1 MSTDEILTTF
11 AGASVDR
18 CGELRTD
25 RRQLESAFRAEQ
37 ARFVGVWRQRC
48 LVRDDAAVRLT
59 HAELSRLSPSLS
71 DTVFLGRQQGQF
83 LFALRMTLD
92 QPPKLPDAGEFVE
105 LREVMHRLNA
115 PDAELIAYARA
126 MIDWQDR
133 HAFCGVCGQPNEPG
147 NGGFVMAC
155 TNAACGQ
162 RCFPRLDPAIIVLVH
177 RESSCLLGRQPS
189 WPEDRFSTIAGFVE
203 PGESLEDAVRREVRE
218 ETNVRVG
225 ACRYLASQPWPFPS
239 ALMIGFHAKAE
250 SEALCCNDAE
260 LAEARWL
267 TREQIAA
274 REVTLPPATSV
285 AFKLIETW
293 FDQWDGPGLSQLGLA
308 GPPLRVKPL
317 AARAAKG

>member
-1 MSTDEILTTF
+1 MTTEEIRTTF
-11 AGASVDR
+11 AGASVER

-25 RRQLESAFRAEQ
+25 QRKLESAFFHEQ

-48 LVRDDAAVRLT
+48 LVREGAAVRLT
-59 HAELSRLSPSLS
+59 QAELAGLSPTLAE
-71 DTVFLGRQQGQF
+71 TVFLGRQRDQF
-83 LFALRMTLD
+83 LFAVRIASE
-92 QPPKLPDAGEFVE
+92 PPPELAGAGEFVE
-105 LREVMHRLNA
+105 LREVMHRLDA

-133 HAFCGVCGQPNEPG
+133 HAFCGLCGQPNDSAE
-147 NGGFVMAC
+147 GGFVMAC
-155 TNAACGQ
+155 TDRACGH

-177 RESSCLLGRQPS
+177 RGPHCLLGRQPT
-189 WPEDRFSTIAGFVE
+189 WPEGRFSTIAGFVE

-239 ALMIGFHAKAE
+239 ALMIGFHATAE
-250 SEALCCNDAE
+250 SEDLRCNDAE

-293 FDQWDGPGLSQLGLA
+293 FDDRDGPGLSELGLA
-308 GPPLRVKPL
+308 GPPLRVKPKT
-317 AARAAKG
+317 ARAAKA